1 MLPGSA
7 CVSTIWDFDL
17 LFKELGV
24 QTGEMA
30 YQLRVNTAQQKTQ
43 VRFSASKSGSS
54 QLLVIPSTWDLMLLS
69 SMAWVL
75 TVTFPH
81 IEWDT
86 YKQLKKRERG
96 GTAWEGE
103 VGCWVTFLTR
113 YPQSSQ
119 FTDLA
124 FLDMV
129 WFVPNPSCSQL
140 FT

>member
-43 VRFSASKSGSS
+43 VRFSASTPGSS
-54 QLLVIPSTWDLMLLS
+54 QLLVNPSAWDLMLLS

-86 YKQLKKRERG
+86 YKQLKKRERRNSMRRRS
-96 GTAWEGE
+96 
-103 VGCWVTFLTR
+103 WVLGHLPHKISTVFPVHR
-113 YPQSSQ
+113 
-119 FTDLA
+119 
-124 FLDMV
+124 
-129 WFVPNPSCSQL
+129 SCIL
-140 FT
+140 RHGLVCT